1 MKNIHEF
8 DRHVYGD
15 NFLDMVKW
23 LVYEHLFSKVHYNLG
38 IKLRRLLLQ
47 HLLKSMGHNTTI
59 SSGVKLLYPQG
70 IEIGDYV
77 GVARDVVLD
86 GRGGIR
92 IGEYTIIGF
101 ESVILTCTHNH
112 NRKDIPIREQGMYT
126 APCKIGKD
134 CWIDA
139 RVIVFLVYLSGMVV

>member
-8 DRHVYGD
+8 DRHV
-15 NFLDMVKW
+15 
-23 LVYEHLFSKVHYNLG
+23 S
-38 IKLRRLLLQ
+38 
-47 HLLKSMGHNTTI
+47 
-59 SSGVKLLYPQG
+59 
-70 IEIGDYV
+70 
-77 GVARDVVLD
+77 RDVVVLD

-112 NRKDIPIREQGMYT
+112 NRKVIPIREQGMYT